1 MEKDTS
7 HKMSWL
13 NIWQMMVGTNLERLT
28 IVHALI
34 ICISLQFS
42 LRDLDKRTINFD
54 NMTFK
59 VPPQF
64 KNPYTRNHEFLSG
77 TLAPSSHIKLYT
89 YI

>member
-42 LRDLDKRTINFD
+42 LRDLDKRTMNFD

-59 VPPQF
+59 VPRLVE
-64 KNPYTRNHEFLSG
+64 Y
-77 TLAPSSHIKLYT
+77 LYKSNCK
-89 YI
+89 Y